1 MFKVIKYK
9 LLIVLSKHVTPTF
22 HKLVKQA
29 PIPQMVN
36 NKCLIILWTIEIIV
50 LSFGVEASTISSER

>member
-29 PIPQMVN
+29 PTPQMV

-50 LSFGVEASTISSER
+50 LSFGLVLTISSER